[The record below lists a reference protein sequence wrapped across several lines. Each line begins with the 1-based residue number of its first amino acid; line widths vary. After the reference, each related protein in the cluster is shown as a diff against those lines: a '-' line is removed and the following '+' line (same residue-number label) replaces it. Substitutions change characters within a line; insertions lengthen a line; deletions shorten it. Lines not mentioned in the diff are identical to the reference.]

1 MDDIAAAIDI
11 GSNTVHMLAGRWRDG
26 RVEWVDEASEM
37 VGLAEDV
44 YGTGTI
50 SPARLVRAVEAV
62 GRLARRARDH
72 GARTVL
78 LIATAAVR
86 DASNAADLAVAVQ
99 QGTGIEMRTIGG
111 EHEAALT
118 FRGASAGEEAPSL
131 QVCDVGGG
139 STEVIRAEASHIIL
153 QTSLPIGSARLSHL
167 FTSDPPRAGEVAR
180 AHEAAERVLAAL
192 PPWKPGRLLVTGGT
206 ATTLARV
213 AGSTS
218 RRYAMAADELA
229 RIQASLTVRSSAEI
243 TAAHRIGVLRA
254 RLLPGGAAII
264 AALRAAASA
273 DELVLTAAGLRD
285 GILIEFFETRR
296 EKGAT

>member
-1 MDDIAAAIDI
+1 MDEIAAAIDI
-11 GSNTVHMLAGRWRDG
+11 GSNTVHMLAGRWHDG
-26 RVEWVDEASEM
+26 RVAWVDEASEM

-86 DASNAADLAVAVQ
+86 DASNAADLAAAVQ
-99 QGTGIEMRTIGG
+99 QRTGIEMRTIGG

-139 STEVIRAEASHIIL
+139 STEVIRAEAGRIIL
-153 QTSLPIGSARLSHL
+153 QTSLPIGSARLCRL
-167 FTSDPPRAGEVAR
+167 FTSDPPTAGEVAR
-180 AHEAAERVLAAL
+180 AHEEAERALAAL

-206 ATTLARV
+206 ATTLTRV
-213 AGSTS
+213 AGGTG
-218 RRYAMAADELA
+218 RRYVMAADELA
-229 RIQASLTVRSSAEI
+229 RIRAFLTVRTSAEI
-243 TAAHRIGVLRA
+243 AAAHRIGVLRA

-264 AALRAAASA
+264 AALREAAGA

-285 GILIEFFETRR
+285 GILIAFFETRR
-296 EKGAT
+296 AKGAT